1 MRVCYD
7 RDANVNLLKS
17 KKVVVVGY
25 GSQGHAHAMNM
36 PDSGV
41 KEVKITLLNG
51 SASAAK
57 AEAAGFGAMSSA
69 NAAKWG
75 DIIMG
80 S

>member
-25 GSQGHAHAMNM
+25 SSQGHAHAMNM
-36 PDSGV
+36 WESGV
-41 KEVKITLLNG
+41 KEVKIALRPC

-57 AEAAGFGAMSSA
+57 AEAAGFEAMSSA

>member
-17 KKVVVVGY
+17 NKVVVVGY

-36 PDSGV
+36 RDSGV
-41 KEVKITLLNG
+41 KEVKIALLNG

-57 AEAAGFGAMSSA
+57 AEAAGFEAMSSA